1 MQLSAF
7 SLVIVKGSLVFWFY
21 LLTQHLL
28 PYARIDYIRDDD
40 EAHWMS

>member
-1 MQLSAF
+1 MQLCF

-21 LLTQHLL
+21 LLTQHLDPML
-28 PYARIDYIRDDD
+28 VYILRDDD